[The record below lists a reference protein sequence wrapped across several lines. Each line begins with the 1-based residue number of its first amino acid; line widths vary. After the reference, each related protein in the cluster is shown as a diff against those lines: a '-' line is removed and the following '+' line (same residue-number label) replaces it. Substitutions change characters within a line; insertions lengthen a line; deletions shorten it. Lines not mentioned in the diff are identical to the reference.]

1 MKYRAEIDGLRALA
15 VLPVILFHA
24 GFEWFSGGFVG
35 VDIFFVISG
44 YLITTI
50 IISEIAEGKFSL
62 INFYERRARRIL
74 PALVFTVLLTILIA
88 PFILLPGQIKDLG
101 QTLVSISTFLS
112 NYFFYLELDYFN
124 EFSSK
129 NPLLHTW
136 SLAVEEQFYIFFPI
150 LLVLIF
156 PKGQKAIFT
165 SLIAIFML
173 SIFSAQSLSSYD
185 ASLSFYSLHTRAWE
199 LMFGALV
206 AYAFF
211 YNHQTIHQIRSKH
224 RKIVSF
230 GNIISAIVLGSSF
243 IFFDKN
249 TLHPSFWTLIPVS
262 ATAFLILFL
271 SNNDRIARIL
281 SSKILV
287 SIGLISYS
295 LYLLHNPIFSY
306 IEIAFENLS
315 DDIIIRYKILALPAI
330 LFLSIFSYFFIEKP
344 FRKKELNRSF
354 IFTYSSLALL
364 LMLAFGY
371 ITHMKNGFINE
382 MKAFEDSRGIKS
394 FVDTEEELDRISQVS
409 SRYKGSS
416 NSFKCSNELL
426 CRKIVVIG
434 DSFASDVF
442 LSLSYSNEESHVSLV
457 RFDDEC
463 FSFIS
468 KFSSSEKIK
477 CKDEMLTRSE
487 FNNRF
492 LDATDII
499 ISAKW
504 QASTYA
510 DAISLA
516 NYLNGISTAKI
527 HISGSIM
534 FANLQTLHRK
544 VPNINDRKNT
554 AQIMYKYI
562 RHDRLN
568 ISRKLENLVSQN
580 TDYNWIKRAD
590 FFCDFALKEC
600 NLFNQSGQPLIWDNA
615 HLTVSAY
622 KPFSQYLLDRL

>member
-24 GFEWFSGGFVG
+24 GFELFSGGFIG
-35 VDIFFVISG
+35 VDVFFVISG

-50 IISEIAEGKFSL
+50 IISEMAEGKFSL
-62 INFYERRARRIL
+62 LNFYERRARRIL
-74 PALVFTVLLTILIA
+74 PALVFTVLLTSLIA
-88 PFILLPGQIKDLG
+88 PFILLSDQIKDLG

-136 SLAVEEQFYIFFPI
+136 SLAVEEQFYLFFPI
-150 LLVLIF
+150 FLIFIF
-156 PKGQKAIFT
+156 PKGQKAIFA

-173 SIFSAQSLSSYD
+173 SIFSAQSLSSFN

-211 YNHQTIHQIRSKH
+211 YNHQSIHQIRNKH
-224 RKIVSF
+224 RKIVSY
-230 GNIISAIVLGSSF
+230 GNIISTIILCSSF
-243 IFFDKN
+243 ILFDKS

-262 ATAFLILFL
+262 ATAFLVLFL

-295 LYLLHNPIFSY
+295 LYLLHNPIFAY

-315 DDIIIRYKILALPAI
+315 DDVLIRYKVLALPAI
-330 LFLSIFSYFFIEKP
+330 LIISIFSYFFIEKP
-344 FRKKELNRSF
+344 FRKKELNRSL
-354 IFTYSSLALL
+354 IFTYSSMALL
-364 LMLAFGY
+364 LMLVFGY
-371 ITHMKNGFINE
+371 ITHLKNGFINE
-382 MKAFEDSRGIKS
+382 IKAFEDSRGIKS
-394 FVDTEEELDRISQVS
+394 FVDKNEELDRISQVS
-409 SRYKGSS
+409 SRYKDSTNG
-416 NSFKCSNELL
+416 FICSNELL
-426 CRKIVVIG
+426 CKKIVVIG
-434 DSFASDVF
+434 DSFARDVF
-442 LSLSYSNEESHVSLV
+442 LSLSYSIEEFHVSFV
-457 RFDDEC
+457 SFDDEC
-463 FSFIS
+463 FSSIS

-477 CKDEMLTRSE
+477 CRDKMLNRSE
-487 FNNRF
+487 FNNKF
-492 LDATDII
+492 LNATDII

-504 QASTYA
+504 QERTYA
-510 DAISLA
+510 DAILLA
-516 NYLNGISTAKI
+516 DYLNGVSKAKI

-544 VPNINDRKNT
+544 VPNINDRKKT
-554 AQIMYKYI
+554 AQMFYKYI
-562 RHDRLN
+562 RYDRLN
-568 ISRKLENLVSQN
+568 ISKKLENLVSKN

-590 FFCDFALKEC
+590 FFCDFVLEEC
-600 NLFNQSGQPLIWDNA
+600 NLFNKSGQPLIWDNA
-615 HLTVSAY
+615 HLTVTAY
-622 KPFSQYLLDRL
+622 KPFSEYLLDRL